1 MKENDDKC
9 IRALNAV
16 KIFRPIISSSVFVS
30 RKAYT
35 LSIVEESSIVLGQEH
50 NDAINVRIFSVRSG

>member
-1 MKENDDKC
+1 MMTNVLE
-9 IRALNAV
+9 RLNAV
-16 KIFRPIISSSVFVS
+16 KIFRAIIPSSVFVS